1 MTVDARYGNLG
12 EAAPAGTPASVGALP
27 NGMSVSFDSW
37 SEIEYLYKE
46 VFSDET
52 YLGGGVEIQDGAT
65 IIDLGANVGMF
76 SLFAAS
82 KAHSLRIVAVEPV
95 PRSCH
100 LLQTNLRT
108 HGLDATVLQAA
119 AGSEDREVVSFFRY
133 PHLSLISGDR
143 PDPESE
149 RVAVRQ
155 YIRETEPELVSQIP
169 ETLLEEL
176 LDYKLTTEEIR
187 CRMVCVSSIL
197 ASTGL
202 DVVDL
207 LKVDVEGAELDVL
220 EGISPDDWP
229 KFRQMTIE
237 VHDTGGRLA
246 ALVELL
252 KEHGFVVDFEQQ
264 DTLRGTNLYQ
274 LFAVRDRF
282 PASCS

>member
-1 MTVDARYGNLG
+1 MSDEDERRANAGG
-12 EAAPAGTPASVGALP
+12 ASPAPPSPSVGALP
-27 NGMSVSFDSW
+27 NGMSVAFDSW

-52 YLGGGVEIQDGAT
+52 YMGGGVEIRDGAT
-65 IIDLGANVGMF
+65 IVDLGANVGMF
-76 SLFAAS
+76 SLYAAS
-82 KAHSLRIVAVEPV
+82 KARSLRIVAVEPV

-100 LLQTNLRT
+100 LLRTNLET

-149 RVAVRQ
+149 RLAVRQ

-169 ETLLEEL
+169 EPLLEEL
-176 LDYKLTTEEIR
+176 LDYKLTAEEIH

-197 ASTGL
+197 ESTGL

-220 EGISPDDWP
+220 QGIAPDDWP

-252 KEHGFVVDFEQQ
+252 EGHGFAVDYEQQ
-264 DTLRGTNLYQ
+264 DTLQGTNLYQ
-274 LFAVRDRF
+274 LFAVSDHSAK
-282 PASCS
+282 PS